1 MVYSF
6 TFPEEIIDSIQERIE
21 VLERCLNDPNPQD
34 EKMAEMIEF
43 ANLRQISV
51 IQLKEELEKLIE
63 KLVKKSKLYQVIC
76 EKSTKGE
83 LPLLLYV
90 KHYFIMKETIDIEF
104 IEFDLYLITNN
115 QKFLR
120 KITIGFVELFN
131 QSKELFNQSKI
142 EILHIVDK
150 NLYILS
156 ILRESLKHLLQSLI
170 KAGLKTKIFTEQEI
184 NAFNLGDITPQE
196 SEAMLISLAS
206 TKKWDYVYRKLA

>member
-6 TFPEEIIDSIQERIE
+6 TFPQEIIDSIRERIE

-83 LPLLLYV
+83 LPWLLYV
-90 KHYFIMKETIDIEF
+90 KYYFIMKESIDIEF
-104 IEFDLYLITNN
+104 IDFDLYLITKN
-115 QKFLR
+115 QEVFKI
-120 KITIGFVELFN
+120 ITINIVE
-131 QSKELFNQSKI
+131 QFNQSKI
-142 EILHIVDK
+142 ENVDIVDK
-150 NLYILS
+150 DFYKLS
-156 ILRESLKHLLQSLI
+156 IIRESLKHLLQSLI

-184 NAFNLGDITPQE
+184 NAFNLGNITPQE